1 MQKDTL
7 RSRVSH
13 PAILVRALADGRT
26 SRTDS
31 KKITLS
37 YMQNKYELSG
47 AEFIEFDG
55 IWEAGPAHISGSI
68 YLVQILLED

>member
-1 MQKDTL
+1 
-7 RSRVSH
+7 
-13 PAILVRALADGRT
+13 
-26 SRTDS
+26 
-31 KKITLS
+31 
-37 YMQNKYELSG
+37 MQNKYELSG